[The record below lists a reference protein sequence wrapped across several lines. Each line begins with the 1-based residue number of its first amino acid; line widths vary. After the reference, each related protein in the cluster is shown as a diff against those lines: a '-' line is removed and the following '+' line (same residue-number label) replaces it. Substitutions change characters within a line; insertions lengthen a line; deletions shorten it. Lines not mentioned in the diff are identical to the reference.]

1 MKYFKNI
8 NSLEDLKKQFK
19 KLAFKHHPDKGGD
32 VEVMKAINN
41 EYDILF
47 PVWKNRD
54 NIKTEETAE
63 STRNEFYTQNG
74 WKGEKYDRNLDIK
87 TIAKFVREQLKE
99 EFSDCKFSVTK
110 NEFSGG
116 CSLTVIVK
124 ETPKSVYANDD
135 KNIINYEISPYIE
148 YPELSIYGKKLVA
161 RVWEIINQY
170 RYSDCDSQI
179 DYFSVNFY
187 PSLKLGNYDETVKV
201 VERKVKK
208 SKKTT
213 EKNNKNNSDK
223 FDIVENFE
231 KNGIE
236 LYFEGKPSENFRNM
250 LKQFGF
256 KWNRNKKCWYT
267 KRNSDTL
274 IVLENLQNQYKLIG

>member
-1 MKYFKNI
+1 MKYFKNV

-19 KLAFKHHPDKGGD
+19 KLAFKHHPDRGGD
-32 VEVMKAINN
+32 AEIMKAVNN
-41 EYDILF
+41 EYDMLF
-47 PVWKNRD
+47 PIWKNRD

-74 WKGEKYDRNLDIK
+74 WKGEKYDRNLNIK
-87 TIAKFVREQLKE
+87 TIAKLVREQLKE
-99 EFSDCKFSVTK
+99 EFPDCKFSVTK
-110 NEFSGG
+110 KEFSGG

-135 KNIINYEISPYIE
+135 KNIINYDISPYIE
-148 YPELSIYGKKLVA
+148 YTELSIYGNKLIT

-170 RYSDCDSQI
+170 RYSDCDFQI
-179 DYFSVNFY
+179 DYFDVNFY
-187 PSLKLGNYDETVKV
+187 PSLNLGNYDETVKV

-208 SKKTT
+208 SKKTA
-213 EKNNKNNSDK
+213 EKNNKNNNK
-223 FDIVENFE
+223 FDIVENLE

-236 LYFEGKPSENFRNM
+236 LYFEGKPSEDFRNM

-256 KWNRNKKCWYT
+256 RWNRNKKCWYA
-267 KRNSDTL
+267 KRDSDVL
-274 IVLENLQNQYKLIG
+274 IVFENLQNQYKLIG

>member
-19 KLAFKHHPDKGGD
+19 KLAFQHHPDRGGD

-41 EYDILF
+41 EYDMLF
-47 PVWKNRD
+47 PIWKNRD

-74 WKGEKYDRNLDIK
+74 WKGDKYDRNLNIK
-87 TIAKFVREQLKE
+87 TIAKLVREQLKE
-99 EFSDCKFSVTK
+99 EFPDCKFSVTK

-135 KNIINYEISPYIE
+135 KNIINHDISPYIE
-148 YPELSIYGKKLVA
+148 YPELSIYGNKLITK
-161 RVWEIINQY
+161 VWEIINQY
-170 RYSDCDSQI
+170 RYSDCDFQI
-179 DYFSVNFY
+179 DYFDVNFY
-187 PSLKLGNYDETVKV
+187 PSLNLGDYDETVKV

-208 SKKTT
+208 SKKTA
-213 EKNNKNNSDK
+213 EKNNKNNNK
-223 FDIVENFE
+223 FDIVENLE

-236 LYFEGKPSENFRNM
+236 LYFEGKPSEDFRNI

-256 KWNRNKKCWYT
+256 RWNRNKKCWYA
-267 KRNSDTL
+267 KRDSDVL
-274 IVLENLQNQYKLIG
+274 IVFENLQNQYKLIG